1 MSTITEREKK
11 KYVQAQEK
19 SLLLQAA
26 IRQVRE
32 QLFGLAVMLDAQRA
46 IVRAYLKKIVVILII
61 FAFGYLSGCC
71 KVLRGTGYLVEAVG
85 DTTVAVGQHLVESGE
100 EKE

>member
-32 QLFGLAVMLDAQRA
+32 QLFGLSAMLDAQRH
-46 IVRAYLKKIVVILII
+46 IIKAYFKKIAIILLL
-61 FAFGYLSGCC
+61 FCLGYLSGCC
-71 KVLRGTGYLVEAVG
+71 TLKGACEDTSWLLR
-85 DTTVAVGQHLVESGE
+85 TTADNIQPAE
-100 EKE
+100 